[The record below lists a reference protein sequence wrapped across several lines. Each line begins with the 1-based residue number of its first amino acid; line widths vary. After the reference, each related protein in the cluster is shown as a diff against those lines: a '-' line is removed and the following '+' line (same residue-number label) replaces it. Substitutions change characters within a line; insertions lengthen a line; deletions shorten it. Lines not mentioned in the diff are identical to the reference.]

1 MARKKRT
8 VVAEAASLPAENLW
22 QAGIYVRLSV
32 LYNGKTEGESL
43 ESQIKYLEQY
53 VAEHS
58 ELCCAGL
65 YQDNGFT
72 GTNFAR
78 PDWERLL
85 TDISLGKIN
94 CIVVKDLSRLGRNYI
109 EVGSFLE
116 RDCQRLGIRLIS
128 VNDGYDSSSL
138 NATEEL
144 SAALKNIFNDYYA
157 KDISRKVCSAMSVK
171 RRRGDYVGSYAP
183 YGYQKDPENKNRLI
197 VDPDAAEVVR
207 RIFKLRAAGMGYGSI
222 LRLLNAEGIPCPGR
236 YRYEQ
241 GIITN
246 NNKKGPEMLWARH
259 VLTDILADPV
269 YLGHLAQGKCRASLY
284 EGIAAHTVDKSEW
297 DVVLNTH
304 EPIIDEELFQ
314 QVQNVRS
321 QKKKS
326 YDQNYGR
333 YAELPHEE
341 NPYRK
346 HLVCADC
353 GRQLKLIRQYAHEG
367 KKVYHSYVCPSYVE
381 AGLQA
386 CTKKSMR
393 SFQLDETVL
402 AMLSGQMELFLDC
415 EAALAALVKSQLSPS
430 AKASLK
436 MLHSLERELERKV
449 SLSASCY
456 TDWKDGL
463 LTEEEY
469 RYMKEKYQADAESLR
484 IKVDELKASC
494 CQLTDRTADRMEYWK
509 ARIEAFQPVSAV
521 SPELIEAFVQK
532 ICLHEDGSLDIAF
545 AFEADF
551 STFRSELER
560 IRKEA
565 IAV

>member
-8 VVAEAASLPAENLW
+8 VVAEATSLPAENLW

-43 ESQIKYLEQY
+43 ESQINYLEQY
-53 VAEHS
+53 VAKHS
-58 ELCCAGL
+58 ELYYADL

-72 GTNFAR
+72 GTNFTR
-78 PDWERLL
+78 PAWERLL
-85 TDISLGKIN
+85 TDISLEKIN

-116 RDCQRLGIRLIS
+116 RECQRLGIRLIS
-128 VNDGYDSSSL
+128 VNDGYDSCSL

-171 RRRGDYVGSYAP
+171 RRRGDYLGSYAP

-197 VDPDAAEVVR
+197 IDPVASEVVR

-246 NNKKGPEMLWARH
+246 NNKKGSEMLWARH
-259 VLTDILADPV
+259 VLTNILADPV

-284 EGIAAHTVDKSEW
+284 EGITAHTVDKSEW
-297 DVVLNTH
+297 DIVLNTH

-314 QVQNVRS
+314 QVQNVSS
-321 QKKKS
+321 QRKNS
-326 YDQNYGR
+326 YYQNYGR

-353 GRQLKLIRQYAHEG
+353 GRQLKLIRQYAHDG

-381 AGLQA
+381 AGLKA

-402 AMLSGQMELFLDC
+402 EMLSGQMRLFLDC
-415 EAALAALVKSQLSPS
+415 EAALADLVKSQFSPRV
-430 AKASLK
+430 KASLK
-436 MLHSLERELERKV
+436 TLNSLERELERKV
-449 SLSASCY
+449 SLSTSCY

-469 RYMKEKYQADAESLR
+469 HYMKEKYQAEAESLQ
-484 IKVDELKASC
+484 IKIDELKASC
-494 CQLTDRTADRMEYWK
+494 CQLTDRAADRMEYWK
-509 ARIEAFQPVSAV
+509 SRIETYQSANTV
-521 SPELIEAFVQK
+521 SPELIEAFVQE
-532 ICLHEDGSLDIAF
+532 IRLHEDGSLDIAF

-551 STFRSELER
+551 SAFRSELER

>member
-8 VVAEAASLPAENLW
+8 VVAEAPSLPAENLW

-43 ESQIKYLEQY
+43 ESQINYLEQY
-53 VAEHS
+53 VAKHS
-58 ELCCAGL
+58 ELYYADL

-72 GTNFAR
+72 GTNFTR
-78 PDWERLL
+78 PAWERLL
-85 TDISLGKIN
+85 TDISLEKIN

-116 RDCQRLGIRLIS
+116 RECQRLGIRLIS
-128 VNDGYDSSSL
+128 VNDGYDSCSL

-171 RRRGDYVGSYAP
+171 RRRGDYLGSYAP

-197 VDPDAAEVVR
+197 VDPVAAEVVR
-207 RIFKLRAAGMGYGSI
+207 RIFKLRSAGMGYGSI

-246 NNKKGPEMLWARH
+246 NNKKGSEMLWARH
-259 VLTDILADPV
+259 VLTNILADPV

-284 EGIAAHTVDKSEW
+284 EGITAHTVDKSEW
-297 DVVLNTH
+297 DIVLNTH

-314 QVQNVRS
+314 QVQNVSS
-321 QKKKS
+321 QRKNS
-326 YDQNYGR
+326 YYQNYGR

-353 GRQLKLIRQYAHEG
+353 GRQLKLIRQYAHDG

-381 AGLQA
+381 AGLKA

-402 AMLSGQMELFLDC
+402 EMLSGQMRLFLDC
-415 EAALAALVKSQLSPS
+415 EAALADLVKSQFSPRV
-430 AKASLK
+430 KASLK
-436 MLHSLERELERKV
+436 TLNSLERELERKV
-449 SLSASCY
+449 SLSTSCY

-469 RYMKEKYQADAESLR
+469 HYMKEKYQAEAESLQ
-484 IKVDELKASC
+484 IKIDELKASC
-494 CQLTDRTADRMEYWK
+494 CQLTDRAADRMEYWK
-509 ARIEAFQPVSAV
+509 SRIETYQSANTV
-521 SPELIEAFVQK
+521 SPELIEAFVQE
-532 ICLHEDGSLDIAF
+532 IRLHEDGSLDIAF

-551 STFRSELER
+551 FAFRSELER
-560 IRKEA
+560 IRTEA

>member
-8 VVAEAASLPAENLW
+8 VVAETTSLPAENLW
-22 QAGIYVRLSV
+22 RAGIYVRLSV

-43 ESQIKYLEQY
+43 DSQINYLKQY

-65 YQDNGFT
+65 YQDNGYT

-78 PDWERLL
+78 PGWERLL
-85 TDISLGKIN
+85 TDISHGKIN
-94 CIVVKDLSRLGRNYI
+94 CIVVKDLSRFGRNYI

-128 VNDGYDSSSL
+128 VNDGYDSCSL

-171 RRRGDYVGSYAP
+171 RRRGDYLGSYAP

-197 VDPDAAEVVR
+197 VDPVAAEVVR
-207 RIFKLRAAGMGYGSI
+207 RIFQLRAAGMGYGSI

-246 NNKKGPEMLWARH
+246 NNKKGSEMLWARH
-259 VLTDILADPV
+259 VLTNILADPV

-284 EGIAAHTVDKSEW
+284 EGITAHTVDKSEW
-297 DVVLNTH
+297 DIVLNTH

-314 QVQNVRS
+314 QVQNVSS
-321 QKKKS
+321 QRKNS
-326 YDQNYGR
+326 YYQNYGR

-353 GRQLKLIRQYAHEG
+353 GRQLKLIRQYAHDG
-367 KKVYHSYVCPSYVE
+367 KKVYHS
-381 AGLQA
+381 A
-386 CTKKSMR
+386 
-393 SFQLDETVL
+393 
-402 AMLSGQMELFLDC
+402 
-415 EAALAALVKSQLSPS
+415 
-430 AKASLK
+430 
-436 MLHSLERELERKV
+436 
-449 SLSASCY
+449 
-456 TDWKDGL
+456 
-463 LTEEEY
+463 
-469 RYMKEKYQADAESLR
+469 
-484 IKVDELKASC
+484 
-494 CQLTDRTADRMEYWK
+494 
-509 ARIEAFQPVSAV
+509 
-521 SPELIEAFVQK
+521 
-532 ICLHEDGSLDIAF
+532 
-545 AFEADF
+545 
-551 STFRSELER
+551 
-560 IRKEA
+560 
-565 IAV
+565 